1 MGVVSLIVMEPG
13 SVWPGHVRD
22 SENVVAV
29 GHREEGLVQ
38 RTHLT
43 LTALRQ
49 RGQQVRVA
57 VLACNEAVD
66 EASIASRALL
76 ARELLTAVSTTRFG
90 RLVLSAADRT
100 SMQVRRELLSLA
112 GALTHSLRGAS
123 VQVTFNT
130 NGSREDSGT
139 GRHRRPRA
147 AARAGTAW

>member
-29 GHREEGLVQ
+29 GHQDGGLVQ
-38 RTHLT
+38 RTHQT

-49 RGQQVRVA
+49 RGQEVRVA
-57 VLACNEAVD
+57 VLACNEATD
-66 EASIASRALL
+66 DASIASRALL
-76 ARELLTAVSTTRFG
+76 ARVLLTAVSTTRFG
-90 RLVLSAADRT
+90 RLVLSAAERT
-100 SMQVRRELLSLA
+100 SMQVRRELLTLA

-123 VQVTFNT
+123 VRVTFNT
-130 NGSREDSGT
+130 ERLPGEPETR
-139 GRHRRPRA
+139 RHRRPRA